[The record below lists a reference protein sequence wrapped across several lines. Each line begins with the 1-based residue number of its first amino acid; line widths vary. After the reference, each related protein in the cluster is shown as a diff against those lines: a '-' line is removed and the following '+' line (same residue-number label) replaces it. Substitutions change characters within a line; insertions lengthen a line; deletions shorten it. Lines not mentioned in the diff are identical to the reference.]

1 MTSEPYG
8 RTGNRGTIM
17 VVNAAELLPCGSL
30 GHLSRVCG
38 PRKGDEMIRW
48 HSLMTMLLIVTPVGA
63 ADLLH
68 AIERVESA
76 GKTEAV
82 GDGGKAVGCLQIH
95 PITVDECNRILGKK
109 AYSYDDRKSRAKS
122 HEMFRIITGQ
132 WKGETDETI
141 ARRWNGGPTGETKKA
156 TRKYWLR
163 VKRQLLK

>member
-1 MTSEPYG
+1 
-8 RTGNRGTIM
+8 
-17 VVNAAELLPCGSL
+17 
-30 GHLSRVCG
+30 
-38 PRKGDEMIRW
+38 MIRW